1 MTPIPIPGSDP
12 AATAPAWSRILVL
25 LVGLLLILS
34 CGAHGILGWKM
45 VRQALVDA
53 GTPIDVVDTVR
64 LGWHF
69 GSVSMAAFGIIVLL
83 AWSGMRG
90 RPWPLR
96 PGIVIA
102 CTYILFGI
110 VAAIASL
117 SLHFVF
123 LFVIPGVLLL
133 AGLGLRR

>member
-1 MTPIPIPGSDP
+1 MTPNPP
-12 AATAPAWSRILVL
+12 AALHDTGTAPGWQRILVL
-25 LVGLLLILS
+25 LVGCVFILS
-34 CGAHGILGWKM
+34 CGAHGFLGWKM

-69 GSVSMAAFGIIVLL
+69 GSVSMAAFGIIVLHT
-83 AWSGMRG
+83 WSGMRG
-90 RPWPLR
+90 RPWPVP

-102 CTYILFGI
+102 CTYILFGLI
-110 VAAIASL
+110 AAIVSL

-123 LFVIPGVLLL
+123 LFVTPGILLL
-133 AGLGLRR
+133 VGLWPRR